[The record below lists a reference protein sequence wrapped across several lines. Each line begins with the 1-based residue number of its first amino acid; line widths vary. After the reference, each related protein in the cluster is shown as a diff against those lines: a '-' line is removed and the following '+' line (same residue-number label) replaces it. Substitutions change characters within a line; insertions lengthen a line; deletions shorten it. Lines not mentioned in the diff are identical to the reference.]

1 MKLNVDKKAG
11 ALYLRIDDS
20 RVMDSEEVSSGV
32 VLDYNEANEVVGVE
46 MQNLSKRSS
55 KIDLTDLQFNSE

>member
-1 MKLNVDKKAG
+1 MKLNVDKKPG
-11 ALYLRIDDS
+11 ALYLRIGDS
-20 RVMDSEEVSSGV
+20 RVVDSQEVLSGV

-46 MQNLSKRSS
+46 MQNLSKPSS